1 MAHTNLRRDGNKK
14 LSQKIKGRMHEFC
27 LKINQ
32 KESEPNLIGIYFF
45 FKVIIVDFC
54 RLCCCCLCNTNIS
67 QVCCLIFF
75 VTPVFESCVC
85 FYVQNLPVFVCNFA
99 CCRRFLSAASKSSLL
114 LNGRTAKVIRFGAS
128 VVVVSCSCCSCFSS
142 V

>member
-1 MAHTNLRRDGNKK
+1 MLIFVVCVVVVCVIQIFRRFVA
-14 LSQKIKGRMHEFC
+14 LF
-27 LKINQ
+27 
-32 KESEPNLIGIYFF
+32 
-45 FKVIIVDFC
+45 
-54 RLCCCCLCNTNIS
+54 
-67 QVCCLIFF
+67 FF

-85 FYVQNLPVFVCNFA
+85 LYVQNLPVFGCNFA